1 MLLLPAA
8 LFTAP
13 YARAQDLGH
22 KLLGGVGIDAG
33 VQAAPGL
40 YLSDRLVRYDANRL
54 RDRNGD
60 LVPIRGLS
68 VDVVANAFGASLT
81 LKPKNA
87 PYLSFAFGL
96 PLADI
101 SVNASDPRIAVDRSG
116 FADIFVQ
123 PLKLGW
129 RFPRAD
135 IVTSYAFYAPTG
147 RFEPRGREGVG
158 RGFWSHQFS
167 LGGAIFWSRER
178 QIRASAL
185 LSYDINLRKRGID
198 IRRGNTLQV
207 QGGAGVQVARIATIG
222 IAGFA
227 LWQVTDD
234 SGTDIPAPLRG
245 ARDRVYGLG
254 PEVDLLIPALRARLE
269 MRAEWDFGV
278 RSRPQGRILV
288 AGLTI
293 ALWQPAPPGPR
304 SRTEA
309 APCRSPLQPWSS
321 SRRRSWPRSLAVS
334 CSAASFRRR
343 ARPRPSRPPMRS
355 WKPSP
360 PSTASWWPSS
370 SPGRGTGWTR
380 RGPR

>member
-1 MLLLPAA
+1 MPRRYLNAIRAMSARRRPAGRPRACALGPTCLAA
-8 LFTAP
+8 LLILAAP
-13 YARAQDLGH
+13 HAQAQDLGH
-22 KLLGGVGIDAG
+22 KLLGGIGIDAG
-33 VQAAPGL
+33 VQAEPGF
-40 YLSDRLVRYDANRL
+40 YLSDRIVRYDANRL
-54 RDRNGD
+54 RDRDGN
-60 LVPIRGLS
+60 LVPIRGLKI
-68 VDVVANAFGASLT
+68 DVVANAFGASLT

-87 PYLSFAFGL
+87 PYLSFAFAL

-101 SVNASDPRIAVDRSG
+101 SVNANDPRIAVDRSG

-129 RFPRAD
+129 RFPHGD

-167 LGGAIFWSRER
+167 LGGAVFSGRQR

-185 LSYDINLRKRGID
+185 LSYDLNLRKRGID

-207 QGGAGVQVARIATIG
+207 QGGAGVRFARIATIG

-234 SGTDIPAPLRG
+234 SGADIPPMLRG

-254 PEVDLLIPALRARLE
+254 PEIDLLIPALRTRLDL
-269 MRAEWDFGV
+269 RAEWDFGV

-293 ALWQPAPPGPR
+293 ALWRPAPPGPR
-304 SRTEA
+304 
-309 APCRSPLQPWSS
+309 
-321 SRRRSWPRSLAVS
+321 
-334 CSAASFRRR
+334 
-343 ARPRPSRPPMRS
+343 
-355 WKPSP
+355 
-360 PSTASWWPSS
+360 
-370 SPGRGTGWTR
+370 
-380 RGPR
+380 

>member
-1 MLLLPAA
+1 MRRRYLTAICAMSVRRRPAGRLRACPVGPTRLAALLLPVA
-8 LFTAP
+8 LLTARD
-13 YARAQDLGH
+13 ARAQDLGH

-33 VQAAPGL
+33 VQAEPGL
-40 YLSDRLVRYDANRL
+40 YLSDRIIRYDANRL
-54 RDRNGD
+54 RDRDGE
-60 LVPIRGLS
+60 LVPIRGLR

-81 LKPKNA
+81 LKPMNA
-87 PYLSFAFGL
+87 PYLSLAFGL

-129 RFPRAD
+129 RFPRGD
-135 IVTSYAFYAPTG
+135 IVASYAFYAPTG

-167 LGGAIFWSRER
+167 LGGAAFWSRER

-207 QGGAGVQVARIATIG
+207 QGGAGAQFARMATIG

-234 SGTDIPAPLRG
+234 TGADIPPMLRG

-254 PEVDLLIPALRARLE
+254 PEIDLLIPALRARLE

-278 RSRPQGRILV
+278 RSRPEGRILV
-288 AGLTI
+288 AGLTV
-293 ALWQPAPPGPR
+293 ALWRPAPPGPR
-304 SRTEA
+304 
-309 APCRSPLQPWSS
+309 
-321 SRRRSWPRSLAVS
+321 
-334 CSAASFRRR
+334 
-343 ARPRPSRPPMRS
+343 
-355 WKPSP
+355 
-360 PSTASWWPSS
+360 
-370 SPGRGTGWTR
+370 
-380 RGPR
+380 

>member
-1 MLLLPAA
+1 MPRRYLNTIRATSVRRHPASRRFAYARGPTYLAALLLAAA
-8 LFTAP
+8 LLTAP
-13 YARAQDLGH
+13 SAQAQDREH

-33 VQAAPGL
+33 VQAEPGL
-40 YLSDRLVRYDANRL
+40 YLSDRIVHYDASRL

-60 LVPIRGLS
+60 LVPIRGLN
-68 VDVVANAFGASLT
+68 VDVLANAFGASLT
-81 LKPKNA
+81 LKSENA
-87 PYLSFAFGL
+87 PYLSFAFAL

-101 SVNASDPRIAVDRSG
+101 SVNATDPRIALDRSG

-129 RFPRAD
+129 RFPHGD

-167 LGGAIFWSRER
+167 IGGAVFSGPQRLF
-178 QIRASAL
+178 RASAL
-185 LSYDINLRKRGID
+185 LSYDLNLRKRGID

-207 QGGAGVQVARIATIG
+207 QGGAGVRFARIATIG

-234 SGTDIPAPLRG
+234 SGADIPPMLRG

-254 PEVDLLIPALRARLE
+254 PEIDLLIPALRTRLDL
-269 MRAEWDFGV
+269 RAEWDFGV

-293 ALWQPAPPGPR
+293 ALWRPAPPGPR
-304 SRTEA
+304 
-309 APCRSPLQPWSS
+309 
-321 SRRRSWPRSLAVS
+321 
-334 CSAASFRRR
+334 
-343 ARPRPSRPPMRS
+343 
-355 WKPSP
+355 
-360 PSTASWWPSS
+360 
-370 SPGRGTGWTR
+370 
-380 RGPR
+380 

>member
-1 MLLLPAA
+1 MPRRCLKAIRAMCARRHPAARSCAGFLGPTSLAALLLAA
-8 LFTAP
+8 TLLAAP

-40 YLSDRLVRYDANRL
+40 YLSDRIVHYAATRL

-81 LKPKNA
+81 LKPENA

-123 PLKLGW
+123 PLKLGL
-129 RFPRAD
+129 RLPRGD
-135 IVTSYAFYAPTG
+135 IVMAYAFYAPTG

-167 LGGAIFWSRER
+167 LGGAVFSSPQR

-185 LSYDINLRKRGID
+185 LSYDLNLRKRGID
-198 IRRGNTLQV
+198 IRRGNTLQI
-207 QGGAGVQVARIATIG
+207 QGGAGVRFARIADIG

-234 SGTDIPAPLRG
+234 SGADIPPMLRG

-254 PEVDLLIPALRARLE
+254 PEVDVLIPALRARLE

-288 AGLTI
+288 AGLTV
-293 ALWQPAPPGPR
+293 ALWQPEPPGPR
-304 SRTEA
+304 
-309 APCRSPLQPWSS
+309 
-321 SRRRSWPRSLAVS
+321 
-334 CSAASFRRR
+334 
-343 ARPRPSRPPMRS
+343 
-355 WKPSP
+355 
-360 PSTASWWPSS
+360 
-370 SPGRGTGWTR
+370 
-380 RGPR
+380 